1 MIYKKD
7 KVMKVLESSYREN
20 EKGITAN
27 QLSEKTGIARNNIST
42 YLNQLFNEGMVTKI
56 KGRPVYYIPVNLNLN
71 KNELLGIKKGTK
83 VENKIKKDSF
93 ETLIGKEHSLRPII
107 EKCKVAMLYPTNGLH
122 TIIYGETGVG
132 KSMIARYMYDYSI
145 DSGIRK
151 NKDPFVTFNC
161 ADYANNAQLLMGHI
175 FGVEQGAY
183 TGAESSRKGLLEIA
197 NGGILF
203 LDEIHRLPAEGQEML
218 FTFIDKGTF
227 KRLGDATK
235 ERESKVLIICATTEN
250 PTSTLLDTFNR
261 RIPMK
266 IEIPSL
272 RDRTMIERMELV
284 KNFFKEE
291 SKSISISIKVHK
303 EIIKSLLLYDCKNN
317 VGQLQNDIKLAV
329 ANGYLR
335 YKRDNKEPVYIEKK
349 YFDKSIN
356 EVSDDYREKSIKAD
370 EVITHGIEYFVF
382 TSLGEE
388 EVINYND
395 INIINAVNTNLNKS
409 VEMNIADAS
418 LFNNVKF
425 KSMCESIRQ
434 IIKEDEEIDI
444 SESIF
449 KSMAIYIKSVLDKS
463 SSTNNIDLNQI
474 RRNNRSE
481 FKTALKIVGIIEN
494 EFDLFLSIETVAYIT
509 LFIVQAKQDEQNK
522 IVNNINI
529 IVAMHGETTASS
541 MVKAVGDIIGKC
553 SAISFD
559 MKLDKSYDEVIV
571 DFKNLIN
578 NIDNKDVLLFTDMGS
593 LNSFD
598 EIIKKEKKCGVRV
611 IPMVTTLTVLEA
623 VQKANMGLPLNDIYN
638 SITNTRKY
646 YFGTNEIQNKENLS
660 KTIIIASHV
669 SEGVDNKTRK
679 ILEEKMSRYLDGID
693 IISVP
698 YKTEKDL
705 SLNITKLKESSNIV
719 AVINEQRINIR
730 GIDYISKKDID
741 KDENINKLKNIIKIS
756 IGYDDVVEGLKT
768 SLKSSNYNRIFK
780 DIKYVSD
787 ELFLVFNIE
796 KKYDKVIGL
805 MMHLAFMVDGLIGNT
820 REIEKLDKEKT
831 LDYHKSLSKI
841 KDIVSQLD
849 KKYNIEI
856 NEKECYQILLILEYA
871 EIIEKDYQ

>member
-1 MIYKKD
+1 
-7 KVMKVLESSYREN
+7 
-20 EKGITAN
+20 
-27 QLSEKTGIARNNIST
+27 
-42 YLNQLFNEGMVTKI
+42 
-56 KGRPVYYIPVNLNLN
+56 
-71 KNELLGIKKGTK
+71 
-83 VENKIKKDSF
+83 
-93 ETLIGKEHSLRPII
+93 
-107 EKCKVAMLYPTNGLH
+107 
-122 TIIYGETGVG
+122 
-132 KSMIARYMYDYSI
+132 
-145 DSGIRK
+145 
-151 NKDPFVTFNC
+151 
-161 ADYANNAQLLMGHI
+161 
-175 FGVEQGAY
+175 
-183 TGAESSRKGLLEIA
+183 
-197 NGGILF
+197 
-203 LDEIHRLPAEGQEML
+203 
-218 FTFIDKGTF
+218 
-227 KRLGDATK
+227 
-235 ERESKVLIICATTEN
+235 
-250 PTSTLLDTFNR
+250 
-261 RIPMK
+261 
-266 IEIPSL
+266 
-272 RDRTMIERMELV
+272 
-284 KNFFKEE
+284 
-291 SKSISISIKVHK
+291 
-303 EIIKSLLLYDCKNN
+303 
-317 VGQLQNDIKLAV
+317 
-329 ANGYLR
+329 
-335 YKRDNKEPVYIEKK
+335 
-349 YFDKSIN
+349 
-356 EVSDDYREKSIKAD
+356 
-370 EVITHGIEYFVF
+370 
-382 TSLGEE
+382 
-388 EVINYND
+388 
-395 INIINAVNTNLNKS
+395 
-409 VEMNIADAS
+409 
-418 LFNNVKF
+418 
-425 KSMCESIRQ
+425 
-434 IIKEDEEIDI
+434 
-444 SESIF
+444 
-449 KSMAIYIKSVLDKS
+449 
-463 SSTNNIDLNQI
+463 
-474 RRNNRSE
+474 
-481 FKTALKIVGIIEN
+481 
-494 EFDLFLSIETVAYIT
+494 
-509 LFIVQAKQDEQNK
+509 
-522 IVNNINI
+522 
-529 IVAMHGETTASS
+529 

-623 VQKANMGLPLNDIYN
+623 VQKANMGLPLNDVYN
-638 SITNTRKY
+638 SITNTRKH

>member
-7 KVMKVLESSYREN
+7 KVMEVLKALYREN
-20 EKGITAN
+20 GKGITAN
-27 QLSEKTGIARNNIST
+27 RLSEKTGIARNNIST

-56 KGRPVYYIPVNLNLN
+56 KGKPVYYVPANVSINEE
-71 KNELLGIKKGTK
+71 ELLDIEKEIKIET
-83 VENKIKKDSF
+83 KIKKDSF
-93 ETLIGKEHSLRPII
+93 ETLIGKTQSLRPII

-145 DSGIRK
+145 DSGIREDK
-151 NKDPFVTFNC
+151 APFITFNC
-161 ADYANNAQLLMGHI
+161 ADYANNPQLLMGHV

-235 ERESKVLIICATTEN
+235 ERESEVLIICATTEN

-272 RDRTMIERMELV
+272 RNRTMIERMELV
-284 KNFFKEE
+284 KNFFKQE
-291 SKSISISIKVHK
+291 SKSISISIKVHR

-335 YKRDNKEPVYIEKK
+335 YKINNKEPIYIEKK

-356 EVSDDYREKSIKAD
+356 EVNDDYRDKSIKAD
-370 EVITHGIEYFVF
+370 EVITHGIEFFLF
-382 TSLGEE
+382 TPFGEE
-388 EVINYND
+388 EIINYNM
-395 INIINAVNTNLNKS
+395 NIINTVNSNLNES
-409 VEMNIADAS
+409 VEMNIADNS
-418 LFNNVKF
+418 LFNDVKF
-425 KSMCESIRQ
+425 KNMCKVIRQ
-434 IIKEDEEIDI
+434 IIKEDEEINI
-444 SESIF
+444 NESIF
-449 KSMAIYIKSVLDKS
+449 RSMAIYIKNVLDKNN
-463 SSTNNIDLNQI
+463 STNNIDLNQI

-481 FKTALKIVGIIEN
+481 FRTALKIVGIIEN

-509 LFIVQAKQDEQNK
+509 LFIVQAKKDEQNK
-522 IVNNINI
+522 IMNNFNI
-529 IVAMHGETTASS
+529 IVTMHGETTASS
-541 MVKAVGDIIGKC
+541 MVKAVSDIIGEC
-553 SAISFD
+553 NAISFD
-559 MKLDKSYDEVIV
+559 MKLDKSYERVII
-571 DFKNLIN
+571 DFKRLIN
-578 NIDNKDVLLFTDMGS
+578 NIDNKDILLFTDMGS

-598 EIIKKEKKCGVRV
+598 EIIKNEKKCDVRV
-611 IPMVTTLTVLEA
+611 VPMVTTLTVLEA
-623 VQKANMGLPLNDIYN
+623 VQKANMGLSLNDVYN
-638 SITNTRKY
+638 SIVNTRKY
-646 YFGTNEIQNKENLS
+646 YFGANEIQNKENLS

-679 ILEEKMSRYLDGID
+679 ILEEKMNRYLDGID

-705 SLNITKLKESSNIV
+705 SLNIAKLKESSNVV
-719 AVINEQRINIR
+719 ALINEQRINVK
-730 GIDYISKKDID
+730 GIDYVSKKDID

-756 IGYDDVVEGLKT
+756 IGYDDVVEGLRT
-768 SLKSSNYNRIFK
+768 SLKNSNYNRIFK
-780 DIKYVSD
+780 DIKSVSD
-787 ELFLVFNIE
+787 ELFLIFNVE

-820 REIEKLDKEKT
+820 RAIE
-831 LDYHKSLSKI
+831 
-841 KDIVSQLD
+841 QLD
-849 KKYNIEI
+849 
-856 NEKECYQILLILEYA
+856 
-871 EIIEKDYQ
+871 

>member
-1 MIYKKD
+1 
-7 KVMKVLESSYREN
+7 
-20 EKGITAN
+20 
-27 QLSEKTGIARNNIST
+27 
-42 YLNQLFNEGMVTKI
+42 
-56 KGRPVYYIPVNLNLN
+56 
-71 KNELLGIKKGTK
+71 
-83 VENKIKKDSF
+83 
-93 ETLIGKEHSLRPII
+93 
-107 EKCKVAMLYPTNGLH
+107 
-122 TIIYGETGVG
+122 
-132 KSMIARYMYDYSI
+132 
-145 DSGIRK
+145 
-151 NKDPFVTFNC
+151 
-161 ADYANNAQLLMGHI
+161 
-175 FGVEQGAY
+175 
-183 TGAESSRKGLLEIA
+183 
-197 NGGILF
+197 
-203 LDEIHRLPAEGQEML
+203 
-218 FTFIDKGTF
+218 
-227 KRLGDATK
+227 
-235 ERESKVLIICATTEN
+235 
-250 PTSTLLDTFNR
+250 
-261 RIPMK
+261 
-266 IEIPSL
+266 
-272 RDRTMIERMELV
+272 
-284 KNFFKEE
+284 
-291 SKSISISIKVHK
+291 
-303 EIIKSLLLYDCKNN
+303 
-317 VGQLQNDIKLAV
+317 
-329 ANGYLR
+329 
-335 YKRDNKEPVYIEKK
+335 
-349 YFDKSIN
+349 
-356 EVSDDYREKSIKAD
+356 
-370 EVITHGIEYFVF
+370 
-382 TSLGEE
+382 
-388 EVINYND
+388 
-395 INIINAVNTNLNKS
+395 
-409 VEMNIADAS
+409 
-418 LFNNVKF
+418 
-425 KSMCESIRQ
+425 MCESIRQ

-623 VQKANMGLPLNDIYN
+623 VQKANMGLPLNDVYN